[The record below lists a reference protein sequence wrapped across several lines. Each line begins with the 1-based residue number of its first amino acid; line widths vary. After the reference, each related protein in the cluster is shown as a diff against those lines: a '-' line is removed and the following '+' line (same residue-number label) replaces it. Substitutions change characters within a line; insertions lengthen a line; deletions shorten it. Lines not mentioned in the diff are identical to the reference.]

1 MAEIVEEAVKQKVSL
16 GESTLD
22 SDSTIC
28 CLKLSES
35 LFPTK
40 REKYNKIYVR
50 DCYIPVYDIISNHQA
65 LHGQGSI
72 VLVKGNPGIGKSVF
86 LFYYLYRK
94 RSDPLVK
101 SIIYDVVDAPVYH
114 FTYTEDGSPIVHQG
128 DRSSFKDIL
137 LRPDSSSLYL
147 VDGQRPLPSKRPTL
161 IVSSPNK
168 SNYEEYM
175 KDGKTSRIIMPL
187 WSSLEILASNC
198 LIFDHPIQDVQSR
211 YFRWGGIPRYVLDK
225 ISRPD
230 QELLVN
236 AISSTNLEACI
247 SSINMP
253 DSPESGSH
261 KVIHL
266 DAEPGTDFVRQRV
279 SFASNYVKEKLV
291 QRFYW
296 NWREEVIRKVSLVGT
311 SQIEGLLF
319 EQLSHQTLING
330 GEFHIRSLD
339 GKGNLGEYL
348 HFAPAKCDSIQG
360 TTELASRL
368 ASKNRFPPDT
378 YVRPTDLNF
387 PAVDSFMGQYLFQ
400 ITKTNNHP
408 VSFKELNFITF
419 HLDPS
424 TKNPAATT
432 TDTTTTTT
440 ATTTTDASTT
450 AGTQFHLFFVV
461 PPHLFDSFPRQEY
474 VEAKTQPD
482 ANNPGKK
489 TTTKNKVKAPQNVHQ
504 YALKMAFSS
513 VPPSVLYPV
522 ISGEDA
528 IINSDPKTILID
540 HLQSTQK
547 ISTTDSIRMDQDI
560 KKDKRSITSA
570 LNLKKAR
577 DARKNQFIIYDS
589 DSDSDNDSDNTKK
602 RTKNKAPVKKKRI
615 VIDNNKKDF
624 EQMNKKMEFLI
635 EMFTCHQQK
644 NNFIV
649 NDEVVEKEI
658 KQQPINSIKES
669 DIIKNK
675 MIMKSKKNDKKLIR
689 KLIREALDDERKQ
702 QQHLSKES
710 SPVLAWSNPNE
721 VAMIKSIQDTNFR
734 ESLLK
739 NQQEL
744 DKETKK
750 KIIDLTKDDI
760 QVKQTEQQQQIMVDQ
775 ILPNDLIE
783 MVPRNNLTT
792 TNDFVKRNELKDM
805 VKNQRIS
812 VIDLIVSFAQ
822 DLKKKQKIGSGRSN
836 KERDLKPKDKMSFIM
851 NLDPHNKPGSHWVAV
866 YIDADKDKSVEY
878 QEPTDDFMKQLK
890 DLIDEIN
897 PDYYLK
903 FKLNKVIDQSNSTT
917 CGYHAIKFLLNRYNG
932 IPFKESSGWSD
943 ISKEE
948 NKAKKMREMIG
959 TSHGF
964 NLHLHYQQ
972 PMQSLDL
979 QIQVFTRGTY
989 LMDHTNF
996 HLHSKMVTKINKK
1009 LNNTLNTFNSAVNT
1023 ANQSYIPCY
1032 SCNTLVN
1039 MNPRYDGTSCDRAFT
1054 EPDYLSSGFAA
1065 NTA

>member
-400 ITKTNNHP
+400 ITKTNHP

-461 PPHLFDSFPRQEY
+461 PPHRFDSFPRQEY

-589 DSDSDNDSDNTKK
+589 DSDNDSDNDNTKK
-602 RTKNKAPVKKKRI
+602 RTKNKAPMMIGGKKQKQRPLRL
-615 VIDNNKKDF
+615 KKDKRGRYI
-624 EQMNKKMEFLI
+624 QHGVDRVYI
-635 EMFTCHQQK
+635 R
-644 NNFIV
+644 
-649 NDEVVEKEI
+649 
-658 KQQPINSIKES
+658 
-669 DIIKNK
+669 
-675 MIMKSKKNDKKLIR
+675 SKKNDKKLIR

-702 QQHLSKES
+702 QQQLSKES

-721 VAMIKSIQDTNFR
+721 VAMIKSIQDANFR
-734 ESLLK
+734 ESVLK

-750 KIIDLTKDDI
+750 KIIDLTKDDQQEIPILKKENDRFDQLEKRLSMLFEAKEEKLKRRQEKDDRSMEILYNQKLTEKRI
-760 QVKQTEQQQQIMVDQ
+760 QELEGKYENTRQIDEQLQSIIDMNNEMKEKNLLELERTIQANQVNQAKQTEQQQQIMVDQ

-783 MVPRNNLTT
+783 MVPRNNLTA
-792 TNDFVKRNELKDM
+792 TNDFVKEYLNSTMTSTKLSTNLGNELKDM

-812 VIDLIVSFAQ
+812 VIDLI
-822 DLKKKQKIGSGRSN
+822 IGSGRSN
-836 KERDLKPKDKMSFIM
+836 KGLYDSEIERIMKPYHRKGFERVIASDQLNLLEPKDKMSFIM

-878 QEPTDDFMKQLK
+878 YDSFGQEPTDDFMKQLK

-903 FKLNKVIDQSNSTT
+903 FKVNKVIAQAS
-917 CGYHAIKFLLNRYNG
+917 
-932 IPFKESSGWSD
+932 
-943 ISKEE
+943 
-948 NKAKKMREMIG
+948 
-959 TSHGF
+959 
-964 NLHLHYQQ
+964 
-972 PMQSLDL
+972 
-979 QIQVFTRGTY
+979 
-989 LMDHTNF
+989 
-996 HLHSKMVTKINKK
+996 
-1009 LNNTLNTFNSAVNT
+1009 NNTMVYHLK
-1023 ANQSYIPCY
+1023 NQVVGVI
-1032 SCNTLVN
+1032 
-1039 MNPRYDGTSCDRAFT
+1039 
-1054 EPDYLSSGFAA
+1054 
-1065 NTA
+1065 